1 VVYGARGAGGEE
13 ATKMSF
19 QAYLDKIE
27 DKTGLTP
34 RQLVDQAK
42 ERGYDGADVKAAVI
56 CDWLKADYEL
66 GRGHAMALVHVI
78 KNGPQISDKHV
89 GTKGTHSDPS
99 NLLWLDGKA
108 TNPLTA

>member
-1 VVYGARGAGGEE
+1 
-13 ATKMSF
+13 MSF

-27 DKTGLTP
+27 AKTGRTP
-34 RQLVDQAK
+34 RELVDEAVS
-42 ERGYDGADVKAAVI
+42 RGYKDVKAGVI
-56 CDWLKADYEL
+56 CDWLKADYDL

-108 TNPLTA
+108 SNPLNA

>member
-1 VVYGARGAGGEE
+1 
-13 ATKMSF
+13 MSF

-27 DKTGLTP
+27 DKTGRTP
-34 RQLVDQAK
+34 RELVDEAK
-42 ERGYDGADVKAAVI
+42 AKGYQDVKAGVI
-56 CDWLKADYEL
+56 CDWLKADYDL

-108 TNPLTA
+108 TNPLNA